1 MPRRTDTAGSGDSEL
16 TRAVAL
22 PIGLLLGVFGAH
34 RFYVGRIGSG
44 VAMLCTL
51 GGMGIWW
58 LYDMIL
64 IVAGEF
70 KDSEGRR
77 VVRWSSDQ
85 PFRPHQSLA
94 AGGAVQE
101 EIDALRAEMNE
112 LAERVDFMERILA
125 KVRDRDAIPPARG

>member
-1 MPRRTDTAGSGDSEL
+1 
-16 TRAVAL
+16 
-22 PIGLLLGVFGAH
+22 
-34 RFYVGRIGSG
+34 
-44 VAMLCTL
+44 MLCTL

-85 PFRPHQSLA
+85 PFRPQQSLA
-94 AGGAVQE
+94 GSEAVQE
-101 EIDALRAEMNE
+101 EMDALRAEMNE

>member
-1 MPRRTDTAGSGDSEL
+1 MPRRTDVAASGDSEF

-34 RFYVGRIGSG
+34 RFYVGRVGSG

-70 KDSEGRR
+70 KDVEGRR
-77 VVRWSSDQ
+77 VVRWSSNL
-85 PFRPHQSLA
+85 PFRPQPSA
-94 AGGAVQE
+94 AGSEAVQE
-101 EIDALRAEMNE
+101 EMDTLRVEMNE
-112 LAERVDFMERILA
+112 LAERVDFMERILS